1 MSTDILVETGR
12 ASALSAE
19 ARDLWRG
26 FRDADP
32 ALSSPYFDLRYTLAA
47 GGHAPGVEV
56 ATISRRAEIIGFLPF
71 QRRGA
76 LIQPIAAPLT
86 DYHGVVAAPGADID
100 LKTVV
105 AALGARRFSFSGLVG
120 APPVQSDT
128 TALSAMVAD
137 LSQGVDAY
145 LARRPSAVLKDKRRR
160 ARRLAEDHGAL
171 EFSLTADVD
180 EALALVF
187 RLKRRQMRRTGQ
199 HDVLAG
205 PWTRGFLRRL
215 AASSDPDFGLRL
227 ATLRAGGTI
236 VAAEVGLRSGDVYH
250 LWLPVYEPAYA
261 RYSPGALMTLETV
274 RAAAAQG
281 VRLVDF
287 GPARETYKGDFADP
301 GQPVHEGDLTVGGFV
316 ESARNTTR
324 RALAGAPTI
333 LEALDAASRRLDR
346 RWDRITACEPRIEG
360 RMGAASLS
368 LADIARRRPKTS
380 IGLGLGLG
388 LGVAGLLAD

>member
-1 MSTDILVETGR
+1 MVVTTGR
-12 ASALSAE
+12 PAALSGESRA
-19 ARDLWRG
+19 LWAA
-26 FRDADP
+26 FRAADP
-32 ALSSPYFDLRYTLAA
+32 ALASPYFDLRYVLAA
-47 GGHAPGVEV
+47 GEAAPGAEV
-56 ATISRRAEIIGFLPF
+56 ATISRHGALVAFLPF

-86 DYHGVVAAPGADID
+86 DYHGLVAAPRADVD
-100 LKTVV
+100 LKAVV
-105 AALGARRFSFSGLVG
+105 AALGARRFSFGGLVG
-120 APPVQSDT
+120 APPAQAAT
-128 TALSAMVAD
+128 TQLSAMVAD
-137 LSQGVDAY
+137 LSQGVEAY
-145 LARRPSAVLKDKRRR
+145 MARRPNAVLKDKRRR
-160 ARRLAEDHGAL
+160 ARRLVEDHGPL

-180 EALALVF
+180 EALALIF

-205 PWTRGFLRRL
+205 PWTRDFLLRL
-215 AASSDPDFGLRL
+215 AASRDPDFGLRV
-227 ATLRAGGTI
+227 ATLRAGGKI

-274 RAAAAQG
+274 RAAAARG

-287 GPARETYKGDFADP
+287 GPARETYKRDFADP

-316 ESARNTTR
+316 ESARNTAR
-324 RALAGAPTI
+324 RALARAPAV
-333 LEALDAASRRLDR
+333 LETLGEAGRRLDR